1 MLRVK
6 ENTFCL
12 PIKLQLKQHKFIARQ
27 TEVNISRNDLKNYT
41 FLLKL
46 DDMKIFSENF
56 KNFELLNAI
65 DKSFMKNIK

>member
-1 MLRVK
+1 MLSVGLAAKISHRRK
-6 ENTFCL
+6 
-12 PIKLQLKQHKFIARQ
+12 HKFIAQQ

-46 DDMKIFSENF
+46 IDMNIFSENF

-65 DKSFMKNIK
+65 DKSFIKSIK